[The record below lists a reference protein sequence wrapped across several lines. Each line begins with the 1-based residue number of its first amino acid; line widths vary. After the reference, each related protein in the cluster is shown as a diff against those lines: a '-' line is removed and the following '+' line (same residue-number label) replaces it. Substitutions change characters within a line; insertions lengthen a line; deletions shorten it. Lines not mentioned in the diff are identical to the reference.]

1 MNATKQELNKYLKQI
16 KKLLVCNGSRRK
28 EFMDSFDDNLEEYLT
43 VNPDADISK
52 IQTEMGTPQE
62 IANAFLENESA
73 ASIKKRMSIVRCI
86 KIGVIIALF
95 LLAITL
101 VFELADAYRA
111 DRGYTE
117 ETITEEYISKDNNN
131 IEEKEN

>member
-1 MNATKQELNKYLKQI
+1 MNVTKQELNKYLKQI

-43 VNPDADISK
+43 VNPDADMRK

-73 ASIKKRMSIVRCI
+73 ASIKKRMSVVRCI

-101 VFELADAYRA
+101 VFELVDAYRA

-117 ETITEEYISKDNNN
+117 ETITEEYISEDN
-131 IEEKEN
+131 IEEAIIEE